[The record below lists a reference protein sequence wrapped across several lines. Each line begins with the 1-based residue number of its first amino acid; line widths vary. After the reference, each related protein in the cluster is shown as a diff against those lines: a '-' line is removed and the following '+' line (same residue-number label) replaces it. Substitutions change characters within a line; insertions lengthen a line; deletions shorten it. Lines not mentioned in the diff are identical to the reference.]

1 MPRRS
6 KGPRLYLRRD
16 KRETRPT
23 WVIRDGAR
31 EVRTGCSEANRNEA
45 ERRLALY
52 IAEKYEPPT
61 QEKQLAKLRIAD
73 LINIY
78 LTERTPH
85 VARPDFLLTTA
96 TPILDWW
103 GKKCLDTV
111 NAKACQDY
119 VTWRIKKGVSD
130 QTARH
135 DLKTLRAAI
144 RYYHANYGP
153 LPAVPVVTLPTMAPQ
168 REDYFLTRKQIA
180 DRVKAARKSPK
191 THHVARALLIGY
203 YTGTRPGAMLKL
215 QWLPST
221 HAGWFDLES
230 ETLHRRGSAVSETRK
245 RATKARI
252 HARLLP
258 HLKRWQDM
266 DLALG
271 VTHCIHFQGRAI
283 AKLRRSWKSVAI
295 AAGHAGTDGPH
306 ILRHSAVTRLL
317 QEGVSYAETAGYVG
331 MSAKTVEDVYGHHS
345 PEFQQKAA
353 GVSGGITGGQQNKAR
368 TKRT

>member
-6 KGPRLYLRRD
+6 RGAYLYLRRD
-16 KRETRPT
+16 KRESDPT
-23 WVIRDGAR
+23 WVIRDSGR
-31 EVRTGCSEANRNEA
+31 EIRTGCSQSASQEA
-45 ERRLALY
+45 ERELALY
-52 IAEKYEPPT
+52 IAEKYNPPT
-61 QEKQLAKLRIAD
+61 REKQLAKLRIAD

-103 GKKCLDTV
+103 GTKCLDTV

-119 VTWRIKKGVSD
+119 VTWRCKKGVSD

-153 LPAVPVVTLPTMAPQ
+153 LPAVPVVTLPSKAPQ
-168 REDYFLTRKQIA
+168 KEDYFLTRKQVA
-180 DRVKAARKSPK
+180 DRIRAARKSTK
-191 THHVARALLIGY
+191 TKHVARALLIGV
-203 YTGTRPGAMLKL
+203 YTGTRPGAMLRL

-230 ETLHRRGSAVSETRK
+230 ETLHRRGSGVSETRK

-258 HLKRWQDM
+258 HLKRWRAA
-266 DLALG
+266 DLAIG
-271 VTHCIHFQGRAI
+271 IPHCIHYVGKPI
-283 AKLRRSWKSVAI
+283 AKMRKSWGSVARK
-295 AAGHAGTDGPH
+295 AGHSEKDGPH
-306 ILRHSAVTRLL
+306 ICRHTAVTWLL
-317 QEGVSYAETAGYVG
+317 QRGVSYAETAGYVG
-331 MSAKTVEDVYGHHS
+331 MSARTIEDVYGHHS
-345 PEFQQKAA
+345 PLFQENAA
-353 GVSGGITGGQQNKAR
+353 GVTGGITGGRRK
-368 TKRT
+368 